1 MTAGR
6 GGGRAARIAR
16 EARSPTTGMP
26 GVTSH
31 GGRNFEPLTESD
43 VARIHR
49 AALRVLETVGMGML
63 GEQPP
68 GVKAMLEQGAT
79 LDAHGRVRIPEALVE
94 DALAGACRHWT
105 LHALDLD
112 RALEIAP
119 GQTHYGTA
127 GGAVSILDF
136 HQRHYRDTTLVDLYD
151 AARLIDTLANIS
163 WCYRPLVARDLDS
176 LRALDVNTAYALAA
190 GTTKPWGITFSLPQ
204 SVAPVIELFEMARG
218 RPGSFFAEPCCH
230 SVQGAGVPPLQYA
243 YDRCLIKEAVIR
255 AGVPLMIASAPQ
267 AGATAPAAL
276 AGTMVQVVAEALAG
290 LVYVQAIA
298 PGHPITFAP
307 WPFVSDLRTGAMS
320 GGGAE
325 QALLMGAAAQMGH
338 FYDLPCSV
346 AAGMTDAKI
355 ADAQAGF
362 EKASTNL
369 IAGIAG
375 AGMVHESAGMHA
387 SLLGCALESFVI
399 DNEMLGGIKRAV
411 RGIEVNDETL
421 SLQTIAEVNVEGPGH
436 YLGHQQ
442 TLALM
447 QSEYHYPALSD
458 RQAPAAWQDSGS
470 SDILERA
477 RTVALETLS
486 SHYPDHLAGS
496 LDRKIRERFD
506 IHLAPARMR
515 PGSHWAKS
523 EPTVTGST

>member
-1 MTAGR
+1 MQR
-6 GGGRAARIAR
+6 GGGHDGR
-16 EARSPTTGMP
+16 E
-26 GVTSH
+26 
-31 GGRNFEPLTESD
+31 
-43 VARIHR
+43 
-49 AALRVLETVGMGML
+49 
-63 GEQPP
+63 
-68 GVKAMLEQGAT
+68 
-79 LDAHGRVRIPEALVE
+79 
-94 DALAGACRHWT
+94 
-105 LHALDLD
+105 
-112 RALEIAP
+112 
-119 GQTHYGTA
+119 
-127 GGAVSILDF
+127 
-136 HQRHYRDTTLVDLYD
+136 
-151 AARLIDTLANIS
+151 
-163 WCYRPLVARDLDS
+163 
-176 LRALDVNTAYALAA
+176 
-190 GTTKPWGITFSLPQ
+190 
-204 SVAPVIELFEMARG
+204 
-218 RPGSFFAEPCCH
+218 
-230 SVQGAGVPPLQYA
+230 
-243 YDRCLIKEAVIR
+243 
-255 AGVPLMIASAPQ
+255 
-267 AGATAPAAL
+267 
-276 AGTMVQVVAEALAG
+276 
-290 LVYVQAIA
+290 
-298 PGHPITFAP
+298 
-307 WPFVSDLRTGAMS
+307 
-320 GGGAE
+320 
-325 QALLMGAAAQMGH
+325 
-338 FYDLPCSV
+338 
-346 AAGMTDAKI
+346 I

-399 DNEMLGGIKRAV
+399 DNEMLGGIKRTV